1 MAHHHQNEQVVKTN
15 KWGATVVSEFLVY
28 GPWKNISSFAFDFLD
43 PLNSGVAVTSSL
55 VQDRQTDEL
64 LPGKCEVARQIY
76 ENKVTKPKTIETTT
90 GDAGMDEDQMGLGD
104 DADDEEEEKTIAH
117 HEFMNTTDRLR

>member
-1 MAHHHQNEQVVKTN
+1 MGARGGYRRGRRHHLTSGKGQNDALPAQP
-15 KWGATVVSEFLVY
+15 GLLSPPCSPRPVSNISVQ
-28 GPWKNISSFAFDFLD
+28 KNISSFAFDFLD

-64 LPGKCEVARQIY
+64 LPGKCEVARQID

-90 GDAGMDEDQMGLGD
+90 
-104 DADDEEEEKTIAH
+104 
-117 HEFMNTTDRLR
+117 